1 MKLCVCRYV
10 SQSVTNGY
18 VCTTHRYWRYWWS
31 SRRSRLQASIVAG
44 VVVVVWWRDNR
55 KRHQRSGDMFAITG
69 CAILHVVVPGVV
81 VGIAVVVV
89 VIVA

>member
-1 MKLCVCRYV
+1 M
-10 SQSVTNGY
+10 
-18 VCTTHRYWRYWWS
+18 
-31 SRRSRLQASIVAG
+31 QANIVAG
-44 VVVVVWWRDNR
+44 VVVILWWRDNR

-89 VIVA
+89 VIVACMRCACGVVWCVGSSKASFSHS